1 KHSQRFNPE
10 GNRNDGYARNVA
22 PLSRSALGLPCA
34 DDRYRADYSGLGLQ
48 QLWSSPMAARL
59 PKPQE
64 QYPLQALTC
73 SAKSRQGNCI
83 AIVKAVFP

>member
-1 KHSQRFNPE
+1 MRVKHSQRFNPE

-48 QLWSSPMAARL
+48 
-59 PKPQE
+59 
-64 QYPLQALTC
+64 
-73 SAKSRQGNCI
+73 
-83 AIVKAVFP
+83 